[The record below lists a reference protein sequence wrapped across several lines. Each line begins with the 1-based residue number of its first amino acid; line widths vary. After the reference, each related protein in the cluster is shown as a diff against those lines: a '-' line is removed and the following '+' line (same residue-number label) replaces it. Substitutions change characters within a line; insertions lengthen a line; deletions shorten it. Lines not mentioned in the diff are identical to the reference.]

1 MKIWLIQNII
11 APYRIKLFQNIAE
24 TKDIEFK
31 LILLSKGARNMPQWK
46 FNPEDMPFETERVGG
61 IVFYTGYENQI
72 CINPLLFIKMIR
84 EKPDVVICA
93 GFSFATLISLIYK
106 LIFRGRYIIWMEGT
120 QFTEANK
127 SKPRK
132 ALRKLMAR
140 CASGFVDAGTM
151 SGKYLE
157 TLLPKQHSKPF
168 FRSYNC
174 IDTKKFE
181 DNAVIDGEEV
191 KMLRKRYCDR
201 NILFVGQLV
210 ERKGII
216 QILETYKE
224 LVQHYR
230 NPLGLILV
238 GDGPMKGYIE
248 DFKEK
253 HKFDNIFIE
262 GFLNNDELGKYYG
275 FCDLFI
281 LLSLKDPNP
290 LVVFEALAA
299 GIPILC
305 SNRAGNAVDFII
317 DSKNGYIVDPY
328 NIDEVVSKAIS
339 VMEWKNREEIRIFS
353 QELVKKAN
361 YDESAQA
368 FVDAC
373 RGVHRKATIRNEAI
387 SV

>member
-11 APYRIKLFQNIAE
+11 SPYRIKLFQTMSE
-24 TKDIEFK
+24 TMDVEFK
-31 LILLSKGARNMPQWK
+31 LILLSKGLKYMPQWK
-46 FNPEDMPFETERVGG
+46 FNPEDMPFEAERVEG

-84 EKPDVVICA
+84 EKPDVIICA

-120 QFTEANK
+120 QFTEANL
-127 SKPRK
+127 SKLRRTMRK
-132 ALRKLMAR
+132 IMAR
-140 CASGFVDAGTM
+140 FASGFVDAGTM

-174 IDTKKFE
+174 VESKKFE
-181 DNAVIDGEEV
+181 DNADGEEL
-191 KMLRKRYCDR
+191 KIFRKRYCDR

-224 LVQHYR
+224 LVKKYR
-230 NPLGLILV
+230 GSVGLILL
-238 GDGPMKGYIE
+238 GDGPMKGYVE

-253 HKFDNIFIE
+253 HKGDNIFIE

-275 FCDLFI
+275 LCDLFM
-281 LLSLKDPNP
+281 LLSLRDPNP
-290 LVVFEALAA
+290 LVIVEAMTA
-299 GIPILC
+299 GIPIVC
-305 SNRAGNAVDFII
+305 SNRAGNAVDFIV
-317 DSKNGYIVDPY
+317 DGKNGYIVDPY
-328 NIDEVVSKAIS
+328 NIDEITLKAIS
-339 VMEWKNREEIRIFS
+339 TMEWKNREEIKIFS
-353 QELVKKAN
+353 RELVKKAN
-361 YDESAQA
+361 YSDSAKA
-368 FVDAC
+368 FIEAC
-373 RGVHRKATIRNEAI
+373 CFAVK
-387 SV
+387 